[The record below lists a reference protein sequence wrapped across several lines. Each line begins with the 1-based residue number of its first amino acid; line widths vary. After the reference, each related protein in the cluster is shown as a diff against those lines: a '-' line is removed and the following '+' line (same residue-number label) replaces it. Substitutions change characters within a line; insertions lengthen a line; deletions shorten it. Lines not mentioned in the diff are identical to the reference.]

1 MIVDTDETSA
11 WTIKRLINWTQEYL
25 ANAEVESAR
34 LCAEILLGHV
44 LGCPRIDLY
53 IRFDYCPTAEQ
64 LDKFRELVRRCGKHE
79 PVAYLTGK
87 AHFWGLEFIVTPDVL
102 IPRPETEVLVTQ
114 AVKFIHQ
121 QTNRPKV
128 DVLDLCTGSGCVA
141 VAIGTEAVE
150 AEVSATDSRSAA
162 LQIAQKNIEAHD
174 LQGRVKLLESD
185 LFENLDGSD
194 KGVFDLIVSNPPYI
208 SEKEFAELAPVV
220 RGYEPKQAL
229 LAGVDGLDYYRR
241 ILEQAENYLADGG
254 AIMLEIAFNQA
265 EKVISLFEKSGSLEE
280 IAAVKDHLGHNRV
293 IKAQKK

>member
-1 MIVDTDETSA
+1 MTVDTNETSA

-25 ANAEVESAR
+25 AKAEVESAR

-53 IRFDYCPTAEQ
+53 VRFDYCPTAEQ
-64 LDKFRELVRRCGKHE
+64 LDKFRELVRRCGKQE

-87 AHFWGLEFIVTPDVL
+87 AHFWGLEFIVTPEVL
-102 IPRPETEVLVTQ
+102 IPRPETEILVSQ
-114 AVKFIHQ
+114 AVNFIHQ
-121 QTNRPKV
+121 QTNRPRV

-150 AEVSATDSRSAA
+150 AEVSAIDSSSAA
-162 LQIAQKNIEAHD
+162 LQIAQKNIEAQD
-174 LQGRVKLLESD
+174 LQGRVTLIESD
-185 LFENLDGSD
+185 LFENLDGGE

-220 RGYEPKQAL
+220 RDYEPKQAL

-241 ILEQAENYLADGG
+241 ILDQAENYLAEGG

-265 EKVISLFEKSGSLEE
+265 EEVVSLFKQCGYLEE
-280 IAAVKDHLGHNRV
+280 ITAVKDNLGHNRV
-293 IKAQKK
+293 IKARKK